1 MILNILGKGRKK
13 ILMCTEFKNSGL
25 FFPYESPNGNAC
37 HKLLLQKLVVE
48 QNVADITPGY

>member
-1 MILNILGKGRKK
+1 
-13 ILMCTEFKNSGL
+13 MCTEFKNSGL